1 MRELA
6 PREAPVYILLGTL
19 HQKMGRVPQALQNFN
34 IAMALDPK
42 EAVAMRANF
51 EAIGQPER
59 EEDGEGD
66 YDYYRG
72 DGGGG
77 DHHHHRNELRGGG
90 GSSDD
95 DEDRQ
100 AMLSGT
106 GEEEEDVDEEE
117 EDEMNDLHYADAR
130 GM

>member
-1 MRELA
+1 M
-6 PREAPVYILLGTL
+6 YILLGTL
-19 HQKMGRVPQALQNFN
+19 HQKMGRVSQALQNFN

-59 EEDGEGD
+59 EGDGEEGD

-72 DGGGG
+72 DGGGGG

-90 GSSDD
+90 GGGGSDD
-95 DEDRQ
+95 DEDSQ

-106 GEEEEDVDEEE
+106 GDDEEDGDEEE
-117 EDEMNDLHYADAR
+117 EDEMNDLHFADAR

>member
-1 MRELA
+1 M
-6 PREAPVYILLGTL
+6 YILLGTL

-77 DHHHHRNELRGGG
+77 GDHHHHRNELRGGG
-90 GSSDD
+90 GGGGSDD
-95 DEDRQ
+95 DEDSQ

-106 GEEEEDVDEEE
+106 GDDEEDGDEEE
-117 EDEMNDLHYADAR
+117 EDEMNDLHFADAR